1 MGQQRLVASMGACL
15 MASLLVGCASSQPR
29 VASQQSYEYITDI
42 GAAYN
47 YCVGNRLVSPELAGN
62 AQYHASNYLRYAVY
76 NQAKVERMIAEK
88 MPAQSPASCPK
99 LQAFVT
105 QRENIRQANNRMAE
119 QQRQQIQQA
128 TRAMQQDQASCNTI
142 GGQTFC
148 TQY

>member
-15 MASLLVGCASSQPR
+15 MASLLVGCSSPQPR
-29 VASQQSYEYITDI
+29 MASQQNYEYVADI

-62 AQYHASNYLRYAVY
+62 TQYHITNYLQYAVY
-76 NQAKVERMIAEK
+76 NQAKLERIIAEK
-88 MPAQSPASCPK
+88 ASAQGPASCAK
-99 LQAFVT
+99 MQAFVT
-105 QRENIRQANNRMAE
+105 RQENIRQANNRMAE

-128 TRAMQQDQASCNTI
+128 TQAMRQDQASCNTI